1 MSDKPDRLV
10 FHSLHRRHVR
20 GGCMPVFLLL
30 AIAFLGGVFMC
41 VRVEM
46 KPPLRPAGV
55 GNLLYRKDEL
65 LETQI
70 RQRSPLPL
78 RLPRYVAPLR
88 QDEGVVN
95 LPLRRR
101 LNAAEAP
108 EELPFPTAAD
118 SVVLNATALLELPPV
133 EAVDKVAE
141 IAPEAGAAPSAAPS
155 PSPVAPAP
163 AENPPPLVEP
173 APSSPALSEP
183 SSASLQGKEVA

>member
-1 MSDKPDRLV
+1 MSAPEDRLV

-30 AIAFLGGVFMC
+30 AVAFLAGVFML

-46 KPPLRPAGV
+46 KPPLRLAGE
-55 GNLLYRKDEL
+55 GNLLYRKDDL

-78 RLPRYVAPLR
+78 RLPRYIAPLR

-95 LPLRRR
+95 LPLRRV
-101 LNAAEAP
+101 LSATDAP

-118 SVVLNATALLELPPV
+118 SVVLNAVSLLELPPV
-133 EAVDKVAE
+133 KAVETVAE
-141 IAPEAGAAPSAAPS
+141 IVPEHADAAAPETPENP
-155 PSPVAPAP
+155 APAP
-163 AENPPPLVEP
+163 AAPP
-173 APSSPALSEP
+173 APAAAPALMEP

>member
-1 MSDKPDRLV
+1 MSENPDRLV

-30 AIAFLGGVFMC
+30 AIAFMAGVFML

-46 KPPLRPAGV
+46 KPPLRPAGE

-78 RLPRYVAPLR
+78 RLPRYIAPLR

-95 LPLRRR
+95 LPLRRTLR
-101 LNAAEAP
+101 ATDAP

-118 SVVLNATALLELPPV
+118 SVVLNATTLLELPPV
-133 EAVDKVAE
+133 KAAEKVAE
-141 IAPEAGAAPSAAPS
+141 VIPEASEASPQQPAAPTDPVDAPPPAVERATPAPVSPEPASAA
-155 PSPVAPAP
+155 
-163 AENPPPLVEP
+163 
-173 APSSPALSEP
+173 
-183 SSASLQGKEVA
+183 LQGKEVA

>member
-1 MSDKPDRLV
+1 MSDSQDRLV
-10 FHSLHRRHVR
+10 YHSEHRRHVR
-20 GGCMPVFLLL
+20 GGCMSVFLLL
-30 AIAFLGGVFMC
+30 ALAFVAGIFAL

-78 RLPRYVAPLR
+78 RLPRYIAPLR

-101 LNAAEAP
+101 LCATDAP
-108 EELPFPTAAD
+108 EELPFPDAAD
-118 SVVLNATALLELPPV
+118 SVVLNAPSLLALPPARG
-133 EAVDKVAE
+133 EAQE
-141 IAPEAGAAPSAAPS
+141 P
-155 PSPVAPAP
+155 APAP
-163 AENPPPLVEP
+163 ASAPAEPVLPSPVPSAEP
-173 APSSPALSEP
+173 A
-183 SSASLQGKEVA
+183 SASPIFIEPASAGLPGKEVA